1 MKGREEMELGRGRE
15 HKARAPRDRQT
26 VGNGRTD
33 HGEKEGGWGVTLKL
47 FHELVHFTFIT
58 ALRERDSNYAHLT
71 DEETEA
77 QEGM

>member
-1 MKGREEMELGRGRE
+1 M
-15 HKARAPRDRQT
+15 
-26 VGNGRTD
+26 GNGRTD